1 MNTHEFIAEVGSDRA
16 SIVVQ
21 EVPEGAT
28 HFSFLDSHEFDH
40 YVIMKDEWSARNR
53 HGCFFPDKDTG
64 VLTLEFMA
72 NVFRGYNLIPA
83 IIELGELKTVL
94 DSIKIIQA
102 MDGLDQAKLY
112 TSLND
117 LPHTTVLI
125 GQRISLERIQQAI
138 IDVEKIE
145 SYKNQI

>member
-1 MNTHEFIAEVGSDRA
+1 MNTHEFVAEVGLDRA
-16 SIVVQ
+16 SIVVK

-28 HFSFLDSHEFDH
+28 HFSFCDSHEYDH
-40 YVIMKDEWSARNR
+40 YVIVKEEWSALNK
-53 HGCFFPDKDTG
+53 HGYFSPDKDTG
-64 VLTLEFMA
+64 VLTLNFMA
-72 NVFRGYNLIPA
+72 NVFHGYNLIPA

-94 DSIKIIQA
+94 ESIKIIQA

-138 IDVEKIE
+138 IDVERIE
-145 SYKNQI
+145 SYKS